1 MLTITEQ
8 IAKELQ
14 VNTQQVEA
22 TIHLLDE
29 GSTVPFIARYR
40 KEVTGGLDDTALR
53 TLEERLYYLREMSER
68 REVILKSIAEQ
79 QKLTPELQAEILA
92 ADTKTR
98 LEDLYR
104 PYKPKRRTKGQIA
117 IENGLEPLA
126 QALFDNPNL
135 VPADEAQAYLNEEK
149 AVTSIKDALEGAK
162 YILMERFADLPD
174 LVGKLRDYC
183 AENGLLKSKLIEGK
197 AEEGAKFSDY
207 FDRQEL
213 IRSIPSHRMLALLRA
228 RQEGILTLQLV
239 LPEEKEGADLAITE
253 QMIASHVG
261 ISSQGRAADTWLM
274 EVVRWTW
281 QVKLSIHLE
290 SELISQAK
298 EAAETEAIKVFGIN
312 LRDLLLAAPAGLRVT
327 MGLDPGIRT
336 GVKIA
341 VVDDTGKLLDTGVI
355 YPHAPK
361 NQWDQSIALLALL
374 CKKHKVELI
383 SIGNGTASRET
394 DKLVGDLIKKH
405 PDLHLTKATVSE
417 AGASV
422 YSASAFAAK
431 EFPELD
437 VTLRGAV
444 SIARR
449 LQDPLA
455 ELVKIEPKAIGVGQ
469 YQHDVSQ
476 TQLARTLDTIVEDCV
491 NNVGVDI
498 NSASA
503 PLLTRIS
510 GLNQSLAENII
521 AFRDANGRFVNR
533 EELKKVK
540 RLGEKAF
547 EQSAGFLRIAN
558 GANPL
563 DASSVHPEAYPVIT
577 QILMKNNKQ
586 LKEVIGNSQFLTS
599 LRAQDYV
606 TEQFGLPTIQDILRE
621 LDKPGRDPRPD
632 FKTAVFK
639 EGVEEIAQLTVG
651 MLLEG
656 VVTNVTNFGA
666 FVDIGVHQD
675 GLVHVSQLSHR
686 FVKDPHEVVKTGDV
700 VRVKVTEVDAK
711 RKRIGLT
718 MRLDETVIANPQT
731 QDKTMSKAS
740 YKPAKVA
747 APVVESAFALAFKK
761 AQEKAAK

>member
-8 IAKELQ
+8 IAKELH
-14 VNTQQVEA
+14 VKTQQVDA
-22 TIHLLDE
+22 TIRLLDE

-40 KEVTGGLDDTALR
+40 KEVTGGLDDIALR
-53 TLEERLYYLREMSER
+53 ALEERLYYLREMNER
-68 REVILKSIAEQ
+68 RDVILKSIAEQ
-79 QKLTPELQAEILA
+79 QKLTPELQTEILA

-117 IENGLEPLA
+117 IEAGLEPLA
-126 QALFDNPNL
+126 QALLDNPNL
-135 VPADEAQAYLNEEK
+135 IPADEAKAYLNEEK
-149 AVTSIKDALEGAK
+149 AVTSIKEALEGAK

-174 LVGKLRDYC
+174 LVGKLREYC
-183 AENGLLKSKLIEGK
+183 HEQGLLKSQLIEGK
-197 AEEGAKFSDY
+197 AEAGAKFSDY
-207 FDRQEL
+207 FDRQEA
-213 IRSIPSHRMLALLRA
+213 IRSIPSHRLLALLRA
-228 RQEGILTLQLV
+228 RQEGILSLQLI
-239 LPEEKEGADLAITE
+239 LPVEKEGATTTICE
-253 QMIASHVG
+253 NMIATYVN
-261 ISSQGRAADTWLM
+261 ISDQKRAADTWLM

-312 LRDLLLAAPAGLRVT
+312 LRDLLLAAPAGLRTT

-336 GVKIA
+336 GVKLA
-341 VVDDTGKLLDTGVI
+341 VVDETGKVVDTGVI

-361 NQWDQSIALLALL
+361 NQWKESIQVLALF
-374 CKKHKVELI
+374 CKKHQVELM

-394 DKLVGDLIKKH
+394 DKLVADLMKAY
-405 PDLHLTKATVSE
+405 PELALTKIVVSE

-422 YSASAFAAK
+422 YSACAFASK
-431 EFPELD
+431 ELPDLD
-437 VTLRGAV
+437 VSLRGAV

-469 YQHDVSQ
+469 YQHDVWQ
-476 TQLARTLDTIVEDCV
+476 TQLARTLEAIVEDCV
-491 NNVGVDI
+491 NTVGVDI
-498 NSASA
+498 NSASV

-521 AFRDANGRFVNR
+521 AFRDANGRFTTR
-533 EELKKVK
+533 DELKKVK
-540 RLGEKAF
+540 RLGDKAF

-558 GANPL
+558 GNNPL
-563 DASSVHPEAYPVIT
+563 DASSVHPEAYPVVT
-577 QILMKNNKQ
+577 QILLKNNKQ
-586 LKEVIGNSQFLTS
+586 LKEVIGNGAFLNT
-599 LRAQDYV
+599 LRVQDYV

-621 LDKPGRDPRPD
+621 LEKPGRDPRPH

-639 EGVEEIAQLTVG
+639 EGVEEIAQLSVG

-666 FVDIGVHQD
+666 FIDIGVHQD
-675 GLVHVSQLSHR
+675 GLAHVSQLSHR
-686 FVKDPHEVVKTGDV
+686 FVKDPHEVVKAGDV

-718 MRLDETVIANPQT
+718 LRLEEAISPTDTTLNAQ
-731 QDKTMSKAS
+731 KTPFKQ
-740 YKPAKVA
+740 PKVA
-747 APVVESAFALAFKK
+747 TPIVAESALALAFKK
-761 AQEKAAK
+761 AQEKATK